1 MTLLI
6 GDKSRIAVEYLI
18 DNQEKLIGRAKL
30 WLNHVFIGSLSDT
43 IFINGYLIGGFNEIL
58 SKMVLNDRYLS
69 DNPIKI
75 YESINN
81 DMLCDDDKLYDLAK
95 SYRVN
100 FGTWSDYFNIYSY
113 KLSESTGV
121 ILWQLTERNDELK
134 DLINYPSCVFY
145 ETFNY
150 SDLFKII
157 DNLNSIKTQH

>member
-43 IFINGYLIGGFNEIL
+43 IFIDGYLIGGFNEIL

>member
-81 DMLCDDDKLYDLAK
+81 
-95 SYRVN
+95 
-100 FGTWSDYFNIYSY
+100 
-113 KLSESTGV
+113 
-121 ILWQLTERNDELK
+121 
-134 DLINYPSCVFY
+134 
-145 ETFNY
+145 
-150 SDLFKII
+150 
-157 DNLNSIKTQH
+157 

>member
-6 GDKSRIAVEYLI
+6 GDKSRIAVEYSIYNL
-18 DNQEKLIGRAKL
+18 EKFIGCAKI
-30 WLNHVFIGSLSDT
+30 WLNYSFIGSLDDT
-43 IFINGYLIGGFNEIL
+43 VFIDGYLIGGFNEIL
-58 SKMVLNDRYLS
+58 SKTVLNDRYFF

-75 YESINN
+75 YNSIND
-81 DMLCDDDKLYDLAK
+81 DMLCDDDKLYELAK

-113 KLSESTGV
+113 KLSESIGV

-134 DLINYPSCVFY
+134 DLMNYPSRVFY

-150 SDLFKII
+150 TDLLDVI
-157 DNLNSIKTQH
+157 DQLNSIKTQY